1 MMITLRSRIFILSA
15 VLFGV
20 LFLAGTP
27 QPAVAQNWDPWGVS
41 DPRFNRRPPSEQ
53 WVRERGRGIGF
64 QLGFEQGRQDRR
76 QGFLPNFR
84 NATYENA
91 MQGFQREWRHDG
103 NYRRGFRDGYRA
115 GYEQGY
121 NDLRGARGRGRG
133 PQPAVAQNRDPWGV
147 SDPRFNRRPPSEQWV
162 RERGRGIGFQLGFE
176 QGRQDRRQGFLPNF
190 RNATYE
196 NAMQG
201 FQREWRHDGNYR
213 RGFRDGYRA
222 GYEQGYNDLRG
233 APGRGRG
240 PRGRGRGNDYG
251 PDWRGNRE
259 WGWQQ
264 GRGNG
269 RFD

>member
-1 MMITLRSRIFILSA
+1 LIVEDNAMMTTLRSRIFILSA

-76 QGFLPNFR
+76 QGFR
-84 NATYENA
+84 
-91 MQGFQREWRHDG
+91 
-103 NYRRGFRDGYRA
+103 
-115 GYEQGY
+115 
-121 NDLRGARGRGRG
+121 
-133 PQPAVAQNRDPWGV
+133 
-147 SDPRFNRRPPSEQWV
+147 
-162 RERGRGIGFQLGFE
+162 
-176 QGRQDRRQGFLPNF
+176 PNF

-240 PRGRGRGNDYG
+240 PRGRGRGRGNDYG